1 MNQFKS
7 KVFSS
12 ILLVTFLISLLV
24 SGFASPNNVS
34 AQAICDPAEQLC
46 VDSTAVCNVEAIR
59 NLFGGDADGCLVIV
73 YNVSRLLFVEPTPHP
88 WYNPSIQEFQQKVFD
103 DSNPDEIF
111 GERYTYAQVNWVMN
125 SFFSMLFPPILSSN
139 DPLELFQF
147 VLDVVEGFNE
157 VREVLFT
164 QAGAGNLDLAFLDKF
179 GVIGQTYHGLFR
191 FSQVVGQVPSLPSG
205 VNEVRQFAARLNI
218 ATDAFAQGSGYDRLN
233 IGAHPGFSATRG
245 LWQATRNMALL
256 IATLVII
263 VAGFMVM
270 FRSRLNPQLSVTVQI
285 IIPRIAIALVLIM
298 FSYAIAGF
306 VVDMMYIVISAI
318 LGIISFTQGVSGGY
332 NIVSD
337 LNMAV
342 AQLVGGR
349 FDFIWHFLGIWIVL
363 SLILVIV
370 GVIVGALMGL
380 ASGGLIILAIGF
392 VLGFFLWSIYVWAR
406 IMGQFIVAF
415 LSFNLLVV
423 AGPLMIVFDILP
435 AKEDFGGFK
444 KWLMCLIGN
453 ASVFV
458 TYALLAIFINAAYT
472 TITPVPGFNGG
483 TGFFFNNNAAFPL
496 FILPNNW
503 LTQYLIF
510 VALMSM
516 APNVVTSVKNL
527 FCKSM
532 DPSDFIEKSVKDT
545 LGQVTGAGQNVGKG
559 ADEREAAALQRS
571 RQMEED
577 AQKAKSAST
586 TGEGA
591 TPNPTLKP

>member
-1 MNQFKS
+1 LKS
-7 KVFSS
+7 KVLSVFLLFSFLTS
-12 ILLVTFLISLLV
+12 LVV
-24 SGFASPNNVS
+24 STITSPTTVS
-34 AQAICDPAEQLC
+34 AQAVCDPAEQLC
-46 VDSTAVCNVEAIR
+46 VDATAACAIEAIR
-59 NLFGGDADGCLVIV
+59 NLFGGDADACLVVV

-103 DSNPDEIF
+103 DTNPDEIF

-147 VLDVVEGFNE
+147 ILDTVEGFNSI
-157 VREVLFT
+157 RETLFT
-164 QAGAGNLDLAFLDKF
+164 QSGSSTLNLAFLDRL
-179 GVIGQTYHGLFR
+179 GVVGQTYHGLFR
-191 FSQVVGQVPSLPSG
+191 LSQVIGQLPTLPSG
-205 VNEVRQFAARLNI
+205 VNEVRQFAAKLNI

-263 VAGFMVM
+263 AAGFMVM
-270 FRSRLNPQLSVTVQI
+270 FRSRLSPQLSVTVQI
-285 IIPRIAIALVLIM
+285 IIPRIAISLVLIM

-306 VVDMMYIVISAI
+306 VVDLMYITISAV

-332 NIVSD
+332 NVVSD
-337 LNMAV
+337 LNLAV

-370 GVIVGALMGL
+370 GIIIGAAMGL

-415 LSFNLLVV
+415 ISFNLLVV

-435 AKEDFGGFK
+435 AKDDFGGFK

-458 TYALLAIFINAAYT
+458 TYALLAVFINASYT

-527 FCKSM
+527 FCKSA

-545 LGQVTGAGQNVGKG
+545 LGQITGAGQNVGKG
-559 ADEREAAALQRS
+559 VDERESAAMARS
-571 RQMEED
+571 KQLEDD
-577 AQKAKSAST
+577 AQKAKSSST

-591 TPNPTLKP
+591 TPNPTVKA